1 MRRPKRRRSWG
12 WSLRCLV
19 ALASVGAAACGN
31 LDDVTTVKD
40 LRVLAIQAE
49 PAGFLI
55 DVDDPGAGSD
65 ADWQATLTALVVD
78 PSGLN
83 ETVQVTTALG
93 CPDYLDAITAATG
106 TATRVCS
113 ATPIPLPDPTLQAAL
128 ASTPLVPPS
137 GQTVPP
143 ATDGG
148 FTYLPTFQYGLTTT
162 QLALLFA
169 SPPTGVPQVDAVLTN
184 NRTFGLDAI
193 TSFTFTRGAQ
203 AAPAVKRVVYW
214 PKLDPVLYPG
224 QAPNQN
230 PAISDVGFF
239 RSRDS
244 ATGDPQDPLAPGE
257 VPELSLAAGDDLYV
271 LPAEATAE
279 TYTFYVKDREQ
290 GGAIVANT
298 AQELLRYDFFATAG
312 TFSPAER
319 QSKPPALI
327 TAADGRVHLDSQYKP
342 PDAQHLPTDGNV
354 TIWIVVHDERAGV
367 GWISRTIRVVP

>member
-1 MRRPKRRRSWG
+1 MRKPTRTHSWR

-49 PAGFLI
+49 PAGFLV
-55 DVDDPGAGSD
+55 DVNDPGAGSD
-65 ADWQATLTALVVD
+65 ADWRATLTALVVD
-78 PSGLN
+78 PTGLN
-83 ETVQVTTALG
+83 DTVQVTAALG

-106 TATRVCS
+106 TTTRVCS
-113 ATPIPLPDPTLQAAL
+113 PTPVPLPDPTLQAAL

-137 GQTVPP
+137 GESVPP
-143 ATDGG
+143 TPDGG
-148 FTYLPTFQYGLTTT
+148 FTYLPTFQYGLSTA

-169 SPPTGVPQVDAVLTN
+169 SPPAGVAQVDTVLTN

-193 TSFTFTRGAQ
+193 ASFTFTRGDQ
-203 AAPAVKRVVYW
+203 SAPAVKRVVYW
-214 PKLDPVLYPG
+214 PKLDPALYPG

-230 PAISDVGFF
+230 PAISDVSFF

-279 TYTFYVKDREQ
+279 TYTFYAKDRDH
-290 GGAIVANT
+290 GGAIVATT
-298 AQELLRYDFFATAG
+298 AEELLRYDFFATAG

-319 QSKPPALI
+319 QSKPSALI
-327 TAADGRVHLDSQYKP
+327 TSPDGRVHLDSQYKP